1 MLTAV
6 DSVTAAGGQGF
17 VGKQFLT
24 ICDHLAEAESQWE
37 FPSRPGVSKD
47 YSEQRWK
54 AIIATLSPFLRH
66 VLAGSSKHQRQGLIL
81 TGPTPILSD
90 PALTAWFKSWVFTAE
105 PLAAAMGHLPSAQVA
120 AGSASKVQV
129 VPILPSDPVGRER
142 FCLILTA
149 QFSFLAAL
157 GKTATGEST
166 CLFSFAP
173 EAIQPIWEILRLR
186 VAVSCSGE
194 DLSKLDHLGKQFAP
208 REPSYRLVMQFS
220 QGLANL
226 ISQTSP
232 PLPPESGATPG
243 SADSLL
249 PVPHLSQ
256 TCPFSTPEAAPGKAD
271 SAAANSLPT
280 SEPDAE
286 LLQAIAH
293 EVRTPLTTIST
304 LTRLLL
310 KRSDLPA
317 EAIKRLE
324 AIYRECGE
332 QIDRFSLIFRAVE
345 LETQARQPPMHL
357 GPVPLGQV
365 LQQSIPR
372 WQKLAERRSLS
383 LEVSLPPQLP
393 TVVSD
398 PTMLDQVLTGVI
410 GRFSHSLPMG
420 SQIQIQVTL
429 AGDQLKLQVRSQAG
443 ASPSQPTQ
451 TAKSLRHSMP
461 PMLKSVGQLLMLQPE
476 TGNLSLSLSVT
487 KNLFQ
492 ALGGKLTVR
501 NLPQQGEILT
511 IFLPLGCE

>member
-1 MLTAV
+1 M
-6 DSVTAAGGQGF
+6 
-17 VGKQFLT
+17 GKQLT
-24 ICDHLAEAESQWE
+24 ICDHLAQAEVQLG
-37 FPSRPGVSKD
+37 FPNRSGASKG
-47 YSEQRWK
+47 YAEQRWQ
-54 AIIATLSPFLRH
+54 AIITTLSQLLRH
-66 VLAGSSKHQRQGLIL
+66 TLAAGSASPGGQGLIL
-81 TGPTPILSD
+81 AGPTPILSD
-90 PALTAWFKSWVFTAE
+90 PTLAACFKTWVFTSE
-105 PLAAAMGHLPSAQVA
+105 PFAAALGQLPPAQAFNEVSAPE
-120 AGSASKVQV
+120 VQV
-129 VPILPSDPVGRER
+129 VPLLCLDPLDTEQ
-142 FCLILTA
+142 FCLVLTA

-157 GKTATGEST
+157 GKTATGDST

-173 EAIQPIWEILRLR
+173 EAIQPIWEMLRLR
-186 VAVSCSGE
+186 VALSHSGE
-194 DLSKLDHLGKQFAP
+194 DLKALDHLGKQFAP
-208 REPSYRLVMQFS
+208 REPCYRVVMQFS
-220 QGLANL
+220 QGLADQIGPQRMPQL
-226 ISQTSP
+226 APEPGGLPKWTPSLLSATHSPQSEWSRSTSTSEND
-232 PLPPESGATPG
+232 PLP
-243 SADSLL
+243 SL
-249 PVPHLSQ
+249 
-256 TCPFSTPEAAPGKAD
+256 
-271 SAAANSLPT
+271 NSLETP
-280 SEPDAE
+280 SEADAE

-365 LQQSIPR
+365 FQQSIPR

-398 PTMLDQVLTGVI
+398 PTMLDQVLTGLI
-410 GRFSHSLPMG
+410 GRFTHSLPVG

-429 AGDQLKLQVRSQAG
+429 AGEQLKLQVRSQAG
-443 ASPSQPTQ
+443 DSPGKAQ
-451 TAKSLRHSMP
+451 TSKSLRHSMP